1 MKITSI
7 SIQARD
13 KNRVNVA
20 IDGKYRFSLDL
31 FQVVEIGLK
40 VGNEYQES
48 ELVGFE
54 TESQFGK
61 AYGRALEYC
70 LIRPRSA
77 REMRDY
83 LYRKTRSKLDKNG
96 QLRPGISSI
105 LSERVFDRLVQKGYI
120 DDHKFARFWVE
131 NRSIRKGMSQ
141 RKLISELKLKGIKS
155 DIIEQV
161 IVDSDRD
168 DSTEIQK
175 IIAKKRSHYP
185 DDKKLMMYL
194 ARLGFDYDEIKNAI
208 KVAQED

>member
-7 SIQARD
+7 SIQSRD

-20 IDGKYRFSLDL
+20 VDGKYRFSLDI
-31 FQVVEIGLK
+31 FQVGEIGLK
-40 VGNEYQES
+40 VGNEYQEL
-48 ELVGFE
+48 EIIEFE
-54 TESQFGK
+54 SESQFGK
-61 AYGRALEYC
+61 TYGRALEYC
-70 LIRPRSA
+70 LIRPRSS

-83 LYRKTRSKLDKNG
+83 LYRKTRPKLDKNG
-96 QLRPGISSI
+96 QLRPGISGI
-105 LSERVFDRLVQKGYI
+105 LSERVFDRLAQKGYI

-141 RKLISELKLKGIKS
+141 RKLISELKLKGIS
-155 DIIEQV
+155 ADIIDHV
-161 IVDSDRD
+161 INESNRD

-185 DDKKLMMYL
+185 DDNKLMMYL

-208 KVAQED
+208 KTTDID